1 MSETNENSE
10 NGLRI
15 HHTYEST
22 SLRSTDPDLCS
33 LLTRKQP
40 RFMPSAP
47 KCANCNKS
55 VYKAEELRAANKIF
69 HKLCF
74 KCTSCNKLLETN
86 SLTEH
91 AGDLFCR
98 NCYAKSFGPKGV
110 GFGAGTMSTE
120 NSVYNSLKHRSYA
133 QNSEMCENNENQS
146 VKHIQV
152 TPGLRSTFSTL
163 NHNNI
168 HNAVNIS
175 SSSTNGNYQMSALN
189 YEKRSSACNITFGG
203 SDKCA
208 RCMKSVYAA
217 EKVFAAG
224 KPFHKLC
231 FSCSICK
238 KLLNSMNCCDNREQE
253 IFCKSC
259 YGKKFGPKGVGFGI
273 AAGALTTSRN

>member
-1 MSETNENSE
+1 MSETNENNES
-10 NGLRI
+10 GLRI
-15 HHTYEST
+15 QHTCEAI
-22 SLRSTDPDLCS
+22 SLLSTDPDLCS
-33 LLTRKQP
+33 LLSRKQP
-40 RFMPSAP
+40 RFIPSAP

-55 VYKAEELRAANKIF
+55 VYKAEEVRAANKTF

-74 KCTSCNKLLETN
+74 KCTCCNKLLETY

-120 NSVYNSLKHRSYA
+120 NSAYSSLNHRSYA
-133 QNSEMCENNENQS
+133 QNPNEMCENSENQS
-146 VKHIQV
+146 VKHVQM
-152 TPGLRSTFSTL
+152 TPSLRSTFSTL

-168 HNAVNIS
+168 HNAANMT

-189 YEKRSSACNITFGG
+189 YEKRSSVCNMSFGG

-208 RCMKSVYAA
+208 RCMKAVYAA

-224 KPFHKLC
+224 KVNSASVSFCYILKLLFLKLC
-231 FSCSICK
+231 
-238 KLLNSMNCCDNREQE
+238 
-253 IFCKSC
+253 
-259 YGKKFGPKGVGFGI
+259 
-273 AAGALTTSRN
+273 